1 MNMMQLGLTIPVVL
15 FEDKEKDE
23 KRRVVGAK
31 WHSDRK
37 EVNAGW
43 ALETMLAD
51 SHTERELYHVLSV
64 RDDADDDDEEEEE
77 EEDVPPHYDLFDSFK
92 PEHNKHRP
100 FESKA

>member
-1 MNMMQLGLTIPVVL
+1 M
-15 FEDKEKDE
+15 
-23 KRRVVGAK
+23 
-31 WHSDRK
+31 
-37 EVNAGW
+37 NAGW

-77 EEDVPPHYDLFDSFK
+77 EDVPPHYDLFDSFK
-92 PEHNKHRP
+92 PEHNKHRRP

>member
-1 MNMMQLGLTIPVVL
+1 MV

-23 KRRVVGAK
+23 LRRVVGAK

-64 RDDADDDDEEEEE
+64 RDDADDDDEE
-77 EEDVPPHYDLFDSFK
+77 DWVSRHTTTSSTASSLSTTTTGLLSPRL
-92 PEHNKHRP
+92 N
-100 FESKA
+100 